1 MREEKTTMPTKAKI
15 YIGLVIILG
24 FALLAGS
31 VALRSDFPDMPRYIS
46 YLLLALLASTFKVR
60 LPGITGTISVNFLL
74 ILIGIADFTFTET
87 ITMGCAA
94 IVIQCVWGAK
104 RRPQLIQ
111 VLFNVAALALSIG
124 VAYQVAHYTLTL
136 ARAESLSALLVIA
149 ACTYFMSNTLL
160 ISGVLC
166 IMDGKP
172 LKKVW
177 QQCYLWSFPYYLVG
191 SAIAG
196 IISVSNRAVGW
207 ETSLLIMPIMYLVY
221 LFYRFCVE
229 RMSHDPEQLAAK
241 SAA

>member
-1 MREEKTTMPTKAKI
+1 MPTKAKI

-136 ARAESLSALLVIA
+136 ARAESLSCLHLGARGERLERHAIDRERDFDVA
-149 ACTYFMSNTLL
+149 AS
-160 ISGVLC
+160 
-166 IMDGKP
+166 
-172 LKKVW
+172 
-177 QQCYLWSFPYYLVG
+177 
-191 SAIAG
+191 
-196 IISVSNRAVGW
+196 RA
-207 ETSLLIMPIMYLVY
+207 
-221 LFYRFCVE
+221 
-229 RMSHDPEQLAAK
+229 
-241 SAA
+241 